1 MEEGEPWKPDEPDE
15 RGKAAGVRRVESCIL
30 EDCVAVLR
38 ATLYLY
44 VSRATYVE
52 IESAESAGTYRLR
65 TRFSGVPI
73 EDSLWLATVRAR
85 VRVRVR
91 QQFRPGIFASG

>member
-44 VSRATYVE
+44 VELLE
-52 IESAESAGTYRLR
+52 IGRECRECRYRLR